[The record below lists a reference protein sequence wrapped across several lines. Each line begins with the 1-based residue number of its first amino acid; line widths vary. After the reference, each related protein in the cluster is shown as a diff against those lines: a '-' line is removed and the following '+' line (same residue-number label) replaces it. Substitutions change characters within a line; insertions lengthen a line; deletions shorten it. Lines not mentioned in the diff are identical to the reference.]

1 MKTWNYIFKKADNGL
16 KENMDLVVIGQFP
29 EYKKTGRNVLLGEKE
44 ENDNLD
50 LLSEN
55 YLDKDIF
62 LINKKLDISVSE
74 NKIEFINILEILC
87 LEESCLRLINI
98 EDEYYL
104 LTHDTVHFSQKGSRL
119 ITSELLM
126 KFYRNYYEN

>member
-1 MKTWNYIFKKADNGL
+1 
-16 KENMDLVVIGQFP
+16 
-29 EYKKTGRNVLLGEKE
+29 
-44 ENDNLD
+44 
-50 LLSEN
+50 
-55 YLDKDIF
+55 
-62 LINKKLDISVSE
+62 
-74 NKIEFINILEILC
+74 

-104 LTHDTVHFSQKGSRL
+104 LTYDTVHFSQKGSRL